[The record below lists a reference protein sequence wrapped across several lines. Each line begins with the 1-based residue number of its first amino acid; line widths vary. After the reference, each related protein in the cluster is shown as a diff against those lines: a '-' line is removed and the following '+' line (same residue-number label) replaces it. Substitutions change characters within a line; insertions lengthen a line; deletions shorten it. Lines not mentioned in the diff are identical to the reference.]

1 MSQEAQVFD
10 EKGDEEGV
18 QKQSTGYFSG
28 MFGGASTSKA
38 EKKSKKSEETKG
50 EEVGNSETMISRA
63 QTRHA
68 EEEAARQA
76 RQDSFDNHA

>member
-1 MSQEAQVFD
+1 M
-10 EKGDEEGV
+10 KR
-18 QKQSTGYFSG
+18 QSTGYFSG
-28 MFGGASTSKA
+28 MFGGAAASKP
-38 EKKSKKSEETKG
+38 EKKSKQYEEAKAEPIG
-50 EEVGNSETMISRA
+50 ASETMISRA